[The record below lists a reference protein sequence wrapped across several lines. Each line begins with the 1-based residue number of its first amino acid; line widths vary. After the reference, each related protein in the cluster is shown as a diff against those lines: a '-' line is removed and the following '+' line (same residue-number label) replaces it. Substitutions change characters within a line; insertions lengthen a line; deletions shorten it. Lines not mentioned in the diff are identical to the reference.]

1 MHWRIITVGRPGHS
15 WVKEALGLYLKRVER
30 YTRIEHTIVKEGPL
44 QQVVQAIQA
53 ASEGALTVLLDERGK
68 SLRSLDLARWVKT
81 EEIGGRKR
89 VCLIIGGANGHSDTL
104 RDWADQ
110 TWTLS
115 SFTLQHDMALIMM
128 AEQLYRA
135 YSILRGEPYHRE

>member
-1 MHWRIITVGRPGHS
+1 
-15 WVKEALGLYLKRVER
+15 VE
-30 YTRIEHTIVKEGPL
+30 
-44 QQVVQAIQA
+44 QAIKA

-68 SLRSLDLARWVKT
+68 SLRSLDLARWVET